1 MEAIIALCAAIGPL
15 LTGAFKMNFGE
26 LLDEWAAGPTRRTL
40 WKWYGFAGLIVFI
53 LNLTVLLSRAV
64 VKEGGGSFFPTYINR
79 TPLEWFM
86 GAVSAS
92 FVLFLFACVVIKDQY
107 LLAHG
112 QLKPGLINALKRWKW
127 FYIIDIAAMVG
138 SYIYQVYFYGWLP
151 W

>member
-1 MEAIIALCAAIGPL
+1 MCAAIGPL
-15 LTGAFKMNFGE
+15 LTGVFKMNFGE

-53 LNLTVLLSRAV
+53 LNLIVLLSRAV

-86 GAVSAS
+86 GAVAAS
-92 FVLFLFACVVIKDQY
+92 FILFLCACFVIKDQY

-112 QLKPGLINALKRWKW
+112 QLKPGLIEAFKRWKW
-127 FYIIDIAAMVG
+127 FYITDLAIGTAG
-138 SYIYQVYFYGWLP
+138 YFYQAYYYGSWP